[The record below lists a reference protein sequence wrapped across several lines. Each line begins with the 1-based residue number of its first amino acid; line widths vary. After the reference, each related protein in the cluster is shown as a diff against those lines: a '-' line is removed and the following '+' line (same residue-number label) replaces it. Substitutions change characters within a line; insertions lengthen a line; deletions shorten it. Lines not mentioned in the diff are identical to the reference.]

1 MDALRKTLLA
11 EGGRDGFDSYRV
23 PGLAVTA
30 AGTLLACCEG
40 RIKEGD
46 RRTLLL
52 YRSTDDGATFAP
64 RTVLAEPAPGQLLHN
79 PMLLACRD
87 GRVLLF
93 WCSDYG
99 HLYLRV
105 SRDDGCTFGETRNLT
120 GAIDGFRKEWPVTLW
135 AIAPGHGVEMKNG
148 TLVVPLWLSRGEN
161 AHLPACYACLYSTD
175 GGETWLCSNVVPAA
189 NGIGDPTEASVAER
203 SDGTLLATLR
213 HEIPGVRRRAFC
225 AGGPVHWGQPWLNE
239 ALPDPICGGALL
251 TLADGRLTFVNCAC
265 GDEEALERQR
275 RGEAVRWSLNARRDL
290 TLRVSG
296 DDGNTWSAGVLLE
309 KEAGAADLAQSP
321 KDGAVLCLHEQG
333 WEGGNCI
340 FTHALTLT
348 RVPLALLR

>member
-105 SRDDGCTFGETRNLT
+105 SRDDGCTFGEARNLT

-135 AIAPGHGVEMKNG
+135 AIAPGHGVEM
-148 TLVVPLWLSRGEN
+148 
-161 AHLPACYACLYSTD
+161 
-175 GGETWLCSNVVPAA
+175 
-189 NGIGDPTEASVAER
+189 
-203 SDGTLLATLR
+203 
-213 HEIPGVRRRAFC
+213 
-225 AGGPVHWGQPWLNE
+225 
-239 ALPDPICGGALL
+239 
-251 TLADGRLTFVNCAC
+251 
-265 GDEEALERQR
+265 
-275 RGEAVRWSLNARRDL
+275 
-290 TLRVSG
+290 
-296 DDGNTWSAGVLLE
+296 
-309 KEAGAADLAQSP
+309 
-321 KDGAVLCLHEQG
+321 
-333 WEGGNCI
+333 
-340 FTHALTLT
+340 
-348 RVPLALLR
+348 

>member
-120 GAIDGFRKEWPVTLW
+120 GVIDGFRKEWPVTLW

-175 GGETWLCSNVVPAA
+175 GG
-189 NGIGDPTEASVAER
+189 
-203 SDGTLLATLR
+203 
-213 HEIPGVRRRAFC
+213 
-225 AGGPVHWGQPWLNE
+225 
-239 ALPDPICGGALL
+239 
-251 TLADGRLTFVNCAC
+251 
-265 GDEEALERQR
+265 RQR
-275 RGEAVRWSLNARRDL
+275 HRRPHRGLGGRAQRRHA
-290 TLRVSG
+290 
-296 DDGNTWSAGVLLE
+296 AGHP
-309 KEAGAADLAQSP
+309 AP
-321 KDGAVLCLHEQG
+321 
-333 WEGGNCI
+333 
-340 FTHALTLT
+340 
-348 RVPLALLR
+348 

>member
-105 SRDDGCTFGETRNLT
+105 SRDDGCTFGEARNLT
-120 GAIDGFRKEWPVTLW
+120 GVIDGFRKEWPVTLW

-161 AHLPACYACLYSTD
+161 AHLPA
-175 GGETWLCSNVVPAA
+175 
-189 NGIGDPTEASVAER
+189 
-203 SDGTLLATLR
+203 
-213 HEIPGVRRRAFC
+213 
-225 AGGPVHWGQPWLNE
+225 
-239 ALPDPICGGALL
+239 
-251 TLADGRLTFVNCAC
+251 
-265 GDEEALERQR
+265 
-275 RGEAVRWSLNARRDL
+275 
-290 TLRVSG
+290 
-296 DDGNTWSAGVLLE
+296 
-309 KEAGAADLAQSP
+309 
-321 KDGAVLCLHEQG
+321 
-333 WEGGNCI
+333 
-340 FTHALTLT
+340 
-348 RVPLALLR
+348 

>member
-105 SRDDGCTFGETRNLT
+105 SRDDGCTFGEARNLT
-120 GAIDGFRKEWPVTLW
+120 GVIDGFRKEWPVTLW

-225 AGGPVHWGQPWLNE
+225 TGPPAQK
-239 ALPDPICGGALL
+239 
-251 TLADGRLTFVNCAC
+251 ADRKSV
-265 GDEEALERQR
+265 
-275 RGEAVRWSLNARRDL
+275 V
-290 TLRVSG
+290 
-296 DDGNTWSAGVLLE
+296 
-309 KEAGAADLAQSP
+309 
-321 KDGAVLCLHEQG
+321 
-333 WEGGNCI
+333 
-340 FTHALTLT
+340 
-348 RVPLALLR
+348 

>member
-105 SRDDGCTFGETRNLT
+105 SRDDGCTFGEARNLT
-120 GAIDGFRKEWPVTLW
+120 GTIDGFRKEWPVTLW

-161 AHLPACYACLYSTD
+161 AHAKHAVPKNQSPEDYS
-175 GGETWLCSNVVPAA
+175 
-189 NGIGDPTEASVAER
+189 R
-203 SDGTLLATLR
+203 ATGL
-213 HEIPGVRRRAFC
+213 
-225 AGGPVHWGQPWLNE
+225 E
-239 ALPDPICGGALL
+239 ALMGYLYLSGQM
-251 TLADGRLTFVNCAC
+251 
-265 GDEEALERQR
+265 ERI
-275 RGEAVRWSLNARRDL
+275 GELFDI
-290 TLRVSG
+290 
-296 DDGNTWSAGVLLE
+296 
-309 KEAGAADLAQSP
+309 AGAI
-321 KDGAVLCLHEQG
+321 H
-333 WEGGNCI
+333 
-340 FTHALTLT
+340 
-348 RVPLALLR
+348 

>member
-105 SRDDGCTFGETRNLT
+105 SHDDGCTFGEARNLT

-203 SDGTLLATLR
+203 SDGTQLDYLLLR
-213 HEIPGVRRRAFC
+213 GRR
-225 AGGPVHWGQPWLNE
+225 GGEPLGFPL
-239 ALPDPICGGALL
+239 LPDDRRQVHRGI
-251 TLADGRLTFVNCAC
+251 RLH
-265 GDEEALERQR
+265 
-275 RGEAVRWSLNARRDL
+275 
-290 TLRVSG
+290 RVSFHLLQTFLAEKTVG
-296 DDGNTWSAGVLLE
+296 FCLSAALHAIHPPAPLFLYSSYILQQFYHFVKGKAKIAFIFPSHFLQNHFPE
-309 KEAGAADLAQSP
+309 K
-321 KDGAVLCLHEQG
+321 C
-333 WEGGNCI
+333 
-340 FTHALTLT
+340 
-348 RVPLALLR
+348 